1 MALALAVVGLAFC
14 LACWRVGTLLALT
27 INTTFG
33 RKLDLEARR
42 VAVEERKITLEEL
55 AKRPAKKAVPMP
67 ADLRNRIASYEEDWA
82 QEAEE
87 RTIQVLYAEYDDW
100 DLVRKNLRPLNSIT
114 DPASLD
120 TPYVEEFPR

>member
-1 MALALAVVGLAFC
+1 MAVALVLSCLICCTLLWHLGVRYAAHAEKQWSAEHDLAV
-14 LACWRVGTLLALT
+14 
-27 INTTFG
+27 
-33 RKLDLEARR
+33 RR
-42 VAVEERKITLEEL
+42 VKIDEQRLAMDVEKGKPR
-55 AKRPAKKAVPMP
+55 AKSPPMP